1 MKNPASSE
9 LGRAAALLAELR
21 EAGLLLTS
29 SRRVAAPEAARSAP
43 PPVAPAVAS
52 LPPRQEPQVAPP
64 AALPPAPHPVQHP
77 VPQLVPQV
85 VPARQPVY
93 RAERVRQLLAD
104 MCKRGG
110 FSGAVLADRSGLA
123 LAEFNSPLDVDALA
137 AFASVVGGV
146 LEQAEKLLGKRDANN
161 LALDINYVEKI
172 VVRKFTLA
180 QQPAFLLL
188 VCPQSIDERS
198 EVELSIDLIA
208 AVLAEEN

>member
-1 MKNPASSE
+1 MTNPASSE

-29 SRRVAAPEAARSAP
+29 SRPSPSRTSPMAAPETAVPPPRVAPASLAVAPAR
-43 PPVAPAVAS
+43 PVAPAAAI
-52 LPPRQEPQVAPP
+52 APP
-64 AALPPAPHPVQHP
+64 HPAPAAQ
-77 VPQLVPQV
+77 
-85 VPARQPVY
+85 RQPVY

-123 LAEFNSPLDVDALA
+123 LAEFNSPLDVDSLA
-137 AFASVVGGV
+137 AFASVVGGT

-172 VVRKFTLA
+172 VVRRFTLA
-180 QQPAFLLL
+180 LQPAFLLL
-188 VCPQSIDERS
+188 ICPQSIDERS
-198 EVELSIDLIA
+198 EVELSIDLIV
-208 AVLAEEN
+208 AVLAEET

>member
-29 SRRVAAPEAARSAP
+29 SRGVAAPA
-43 PPVAPAVAS
+43 VAPAGAS
-52 LPPRQEPQVAPP
+52 LPPRREPQAAPP
-64 AALPPAPHPVQHP
+64 AAVSPAPRPVSPSIAQPTTYPGAHP
-77 VPQLVPQV
+77 VPQV

-110 FSGAVLADRSGLA
+110 FSGALLADRSGLA

-137 AFASVVGGV
+137 AFASVIGGV

-172 VVRKFTLA
+172 VVRKFALA

>member
-1 MKNPASSE
+1 MTNPASSE
-9 LGRAAALLAELR
+9 LGHAAALLAELR

-29 SRRVAAPEAARSAP
+29 SRPSPPRTPAMAAPETTVPSPRVEPVSRA
-43 PPVAPAVAS
+43 VAPARTAVPSAAI
-52 LPPRQEPQVAPP
+52 APARPAP
-64 AALPPAPHPVQHP
+64 AAE
-77 VPQLVPQV
+77 
-85 VPARQPVY
+85 RQPVY

-123 LAEFNSPLDVDALA
+123 LAEFNSPLDVDSLA
-137 AFASVVGGV
+137 AFASVVGGT

-172 VVRKFTLA
+172 VVRRFTLA

-188 VCPQSIDERS
+188 ICPQSIDERS
-198 EVELSIDLIA
+198 EVELSIDLIV

>member
-29 SRRVAAPEAARSAP
+29 SRGVAAPA
-43 PPVAPAVAS
+43 VAPAGAS
-52 LPPRQEPQVAPP
+52 LPPRREPQAAPP
-64 AALPPAPHPVQHP
+64 AAVSPAPRPVSPSIAQPTTYPGAHP
-77 VPQLVPQV
+77 VPQV

-110 FSGAVLADRSGLA
+110 FSGALLADRSGLA

-137 AFASVVGGV
+137 AFASVIGGV

-172 VVRKFTLA
+172 VVRKFALA

-188 VCPQSIDERS
+188 VCPQSIDERR

>member
-1 MKNPASSE
+1 MTNPASSE

-29 SRRVAAPEAARSAP
+29 SRPVLAAPSAASPPRIEPPPPATKAPGPVAPRAASPPP
-43 PPVAPAVAS
+43 PPVAAPAT
-52 LPPRQEPQVAPP
+52 P
-64 AALPPAPHPVQHP
+64 
-77 VPQLVPQV
+77 
-85 VPARQPVY
+85 RQPVY

-123 LAEFNSPLDVDALA
+123 LAEFNSPLDVDPVA
-137 AFASVVGGV
+137 AFASVVGGT

-172 VVRKFTLA
+172 VVRKFSLA

-208 AVLAEEN
+208 AVLAEET

>member
-1 MKNPASSE
+1 MTNPASSE

-29 SRRVAAPEAARSAP
+29 SRPLPPRSSPAAAPEATVP
-43 PPVAPAVAS
+43 PPQVESASRAPAVAPARPAAPS
-52 LPPRQEPQVAPP
+52 AAVAPP
-64 AALPPAPHPVQHP
+64 PPPAPA
-77 VPQLVPQV
+77 PQ
-85 VPARQPVY
+85 RQPVY

-123 LAEFNSPLDVDALA
+123 LAEFNSPLDVDSLA
-137 AFASVVGGV
+137 AFASVVGGT

-172 VVRKFTLA
+172 VVRRFTLA

-188 VCPQSIDERS
+188 ICPQSIDERS

>member
-1 MKNPASSE
+1 MTNPASSE

-29 SRRVAAPEAARSAP
+29 SR
-43 PPVAPAVAS
+43 PVAPPAPQRAVAPLRS
-52 LPPRQEPQVAPP
+52 VAPPSAMAAPRPVAPP
-64 AALPPAPHPVQHP
+64 AASEPRLQAAPPAAP
-77 VPQLVPQV
+77 
-85 VPARQPVY
+85 RQPIY

-137 AFASVVGGV
+137 AFASVVGGT

-172 VVRKFTLA
+172 VVRRFILA

-188 VCPQSIDERS
+188 ICPQSIDERS
-198 EVELSIDLIA
+198 EVELSTDLIV
-208 AVLAEEN
+208 AVLAEED

>member
-1 MKNPASSE
+1 MRQIWPEFTGLADTVIAPSE
-9 LGRAAALLAELR
+9 
-21 EAGLLLTS
+21 S
-29 SRRVAAPEAARSAP
+29 
-43 PPVAPAVAS
+43 
-52 LPPRQEPQVAPP
+52 
-64 AALPPAPHPVQHP
+64 
-77 VPQLVPQV
+77 
-85 VPARQPVY
+85 
-93 RAERVRQLLAD
+93 VRQLLAD

-110 FSGAVLADRSGLA
+110 FSGALLADRSGLA

-137 AFASVVGGV
+137 AFASVIGGV

-172 VVRKFTLA
+172 VVRKFALA

>member
-29 SRRVAAPEAARSAP
+29 SRRVAAPA
-43 PPVAPAVAS
+43 VAPAGAS
-52 LPPRQEPQVAPP
+52 LPPRREPQAAPP
-64 AALPPAPHPVQHP
+64 AAVSPAPRPVSPSIAQPTTYPGAHP
-77 VPQLVPQV
+77 VPQV

-110 FSGAVLADRSGLA
+110 FSGALLADRSGLA

-137 AFASVVGGV
+137 AFASVIGGV

-172 VVRKFTLA
+172 VVRKFALA